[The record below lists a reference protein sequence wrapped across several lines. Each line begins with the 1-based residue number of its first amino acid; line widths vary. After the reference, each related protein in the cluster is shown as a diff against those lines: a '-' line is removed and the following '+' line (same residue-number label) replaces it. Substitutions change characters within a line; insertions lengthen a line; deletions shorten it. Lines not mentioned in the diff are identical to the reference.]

1 MLRKIVTFG
10 GVLLAAFVVMML
22 TTDQAEL
29 SLESEILLPASSAA
43 VWERV
48 SVVEH
53 WSDWWPG
60 IETARVTPALQSGA
74 ILDLVLAGDASRQP
88 AIVQTVIAERR
99 LSWVRSGVLGSTTQT
114 SLRMSDEE
122 THSRVVMVITIHGPQ
137 AFLARIT
144 AKDKLKAYQQA
155 VLEALRLSLPAQ
167 DNSATQEPAAAPK

>member
-1 MLRKIVTFG
+1 MLRKIVTLG
-10 GVLLAAFVVMML
+10 AVLLAAFVLLML

-29 SLESEILLPASSAA
+29 SLESEILLPVSSAA
-43 VWERV
+43 VWERL
-48 SVVEH
+48 SAVER

-114 SLRMSDEE
+114 SLRISDEE
-122 THSRVVMVITIHGPQ
+122 THCRVVMVITLHGPQ
-137 AFLARIT
+137 AFLARLT
-144 AKDKLKAYQQA
+144 ARDKFKAYQQA
-155 VLEALRLSLPAQ
+155 VLEALRLSLAAQ